1 MYTHILYEPNTVRG
15 EVLCDGRIEA
25 GGTAFICVKR
35 VFIIVCAIFSHFIY
49 DHQFPPV
56 FSLEPRLRNQWMVVG
71 FVRVRWCCCYFNRN
85 RVDGTSPRT
94 INIFAINFLILSV
107 WSANSVFYDILRL
120 SIPRDIIAHSYPIA
134 LCVYAFKWTGMSCC
148 CTNFG
153 SVLTLFICIF
163 SFRLVF
169 LCVFLHISLNLFGC
183 VCAWNFRIFWGDIWV
198 QWNQTT

>member
-1 MYTHILYEPNTVRG
+1 MYTHILYEPNTVRSG
-15 EVLCDGRIEA
+15 VLCDGRIE
-25 GGTAFICVKR
+25 GEGTAFICVKR

-49 DHQFPPV
+49 DHKFPPV
-56 FSLEPRLRNQWMVVG
+56 FSLEPRLRSQWMVVR
-71 FVRVRWCCCYFNRN
+71 FVRVRWCCSYFNRN

-169 LCVFLHISLNLFGC
+169 YAFFCTFLLTYLDVCECVKLPHFLGGH
-183 VCAWNFRIFWGDIWV
+183 
-198 QWNQTT
+198 

>member
-15 EVLCDGRIEA
+15 EVLCDGRIE
-25 GGTAFICVKR
+25 GEGTAFICVKR

-49 DHQFPPV
+49 DHKFPPV

-153 SVLTLFICIF
+153 SDFIYMYFFVPF
-163 SFRLVF
+163 SFFMRFFAHFSQL
-169 LCVFLHISLNLFGC
+169 IWMC
-183 VCAWNFRIFWGDIWV
+183 VCAWNFRIFWGDIRV